1 MDALKASGPKSEVE
15 GNYHILGKKFQIN
28 SFVVFKIRKC
38 QKEPGNKFLSLPSS
52 LLPSYCLEAQ
62 GFYMED
68 QWMPKQMA
76 LFFTEA
82 MASIWCTILFILHF
96 S

>member
-28 SFVVFKIRKC
+28 SFVVLKLENVKKSQGINF
-38 QKEPGNKFLSLPSS
+38 SLPSS

-68 QWMPKQMA
+68 Q
-76 LFFTEA
+76 
-82 MASIWCTILFILHF
+82 
-96 S
+96 